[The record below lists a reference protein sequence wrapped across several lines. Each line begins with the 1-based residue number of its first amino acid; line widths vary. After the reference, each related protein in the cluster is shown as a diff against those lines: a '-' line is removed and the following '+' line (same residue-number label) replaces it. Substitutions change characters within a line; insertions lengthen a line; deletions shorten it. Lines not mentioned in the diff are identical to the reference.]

1 MLARCMRVAI
11 LLAIA
16 ISIAHARDSSPA
28 ALRTTR
34 QSAERVP
41 PPLLVLRGGDTMA
54 SWRAWAYKALAK
66 MGIFLKKGKLLV
78 LGLDNAGKSTLL
90 TVLKQ
95 NEVVPT
101 APTHQPVTDE
111 IKVGHLKLRAVDM
124 GGHEI
129 ARRMWLQYSHEADG
143 VVYIVDACD
152 RERFME
158 AALELHKLLAASAL
172 PPHCAV
178 LILGNKGDLP
188 HSATQEELY
197 WGLGLDELFKKVCRD
212 LHPLCG
218 ADATGDHQR
227 QRVLCFLI
235 PANPIT
241 HPPRLSTHGLVPP
254 SPLHPRALRR
264 PSPHRASGRLG
275 SSCARCSSAED
286 TWKVRCGLCGPPSLF
301 CACLCLAVPHKMLVR
316 TYLVHGA
323 RVAGFDWLAQH
334 IK

>member
-1 MLARCMRVAI
+1 MLGPPRLALL
-11 LLAIA
+11 LLAAGTTQTIA
-16 ISIAHARDSSPA
+16 SEFKHDIFSLQGFRRSSVC
-28 ALRTTR
+28 LS
-34 QSAERVP
+34 QQ
-41 PPLLVLRGGDTMA
+41 LLLMRGGSTMT
-54 SWRAWAYKALAK
+54 SWRTWAYKALAK

-111 IKVGHLKLRAVDM
+111 IKVGYMKLRAVDM

-172 PPHCAV
+172 PSYTPV

-188 HSATQEELY
+188 HAATQEELY
-197 WGLGLDELFKKVCRD
+197 WGLGLDELFKKVR
-212 LHPLCG
+212 HLCI
-218 ADATGDHQR
+218 HQ
-227 QRVLCFLI
+227 QIV
-235 PANPIT
+235 
-241 HPPRLSTHGLVPP
+241 
-254 SPLHPRALRR
+254 ALR
-264 PSPHRASGRLG
+264 SHVAIAYAHRATDRLG
-275 SSCARCSSAED
+275 SSCVLSLSAVGILKVSNARPITTDVFVCSNRQPKPGEHPRALN
-286 TWKVRCGLCGPPSLF
+286 TQCSL
-301 CACLCLAVPHKMLVR
+301 LI
-316 TYLVHGA
+316 VHHNY
-323 RVAGFDWLAQH
+323 V
-334 IK
+334 

>member
-1 MLARCMRVAI
+1 
-11 LLAIA
+11 
-16 ISIAHARDSSPA
+16 
-28 ALRTTR
+28 
-34 QSAERVP
+34 
-41 PPLLVLRGGDTMA
+41 
-54 SWRAWAYKALAK
+54 

-129 ARRMWLQYSHEADG
+129 ARRMWLQYSHETDG
-143 VVYIVDACD
+143 VVYIVDSCD
-152 RERFME
+152 RDRFLE

-172 PPHCAV
+172 PAGTPV

-197 WGLGLDELFKKVCRD
+197 WGLGLDELFKKGDR
-212 LHPLCG
+212 PL
-218 ADATGDHQR
+218 
-227 QRVLCFLI
+227 
-235 PANPIT
+235 
-241 HPPRLSTHGLVPP
+241 GLFMCSVFE
-254 SPLHPRALRR
+254 RR
-264 PSPHRASGRLG
+264 G
-275 SSCARCSSAED
+275 
-286 TWKVRCGLCGPPSLF
+286 
-301 CACLCLAVPHKMLVR
+301 
-316 TYLVHGA
+316 YLE
-323 RVAGFDWLAQH
+323 GFDWLSQH